1 MEDNISLK
9 PVANE
14 KHIDRLYRTIS
25 LPEYHPND
33 NIRIKVLDFER
44 NTVETLN
51 QVKVDLGMDSGYGSR
66 YRVRAKLSMAVAGV
80 RESYWLEQKE
90 EAIAGID
97 KINHYRIRGVS
108 DKKLRSDWVYSN
120 VKDDKNDTVLYELL
134 HDILE
139 VLLTANDEDLE
150 YVIDTMAADM
160 MQSIMLEEAPEIQS
174 QFSDDEELST
184 SIKSASALL
193 SSVMKRDFNENLVSS
208 LQSFVELLRSYNVMD
223 RFEEKQTDFIYLL
236 LESFLE
242 EKLDNIVKNAT
253 YEAILRNDEE
263 IHLLL
268 QTAYE
273 LDVKGSLINALYR
286 TNIDDHFVSL
296 VNDTVQLISEP
307 IVYEEIVYK
316 QNETYYNLFKTML
329 EEIYLP
335 LLVLDQQSV
344 LLESDLKDKHLSRV
358 TETPTEIE
366 YIHDNHIVKESM
378 VRDIIELLIHDFDKP
393 IQDLTIDFLEHIITP
408 AREHKLSL
416 WIEYAPVELI
426 EYITS
431 ISSKTSLVDSTSR
444 LTISEKKTP
453 DVFENLHKVDT
464 QKRKSLSYQF
474 QSNLGDL
481 IQIVSTSE
489 SQPYQQ
495 KVIMRVLD
503 QYLSQQLIDKNI
515 QNDRK
520 SIYYQDDV
528 KSKQI
533 KESKIANLFERIW
546 FSDHLKVDSRNEIH
560 GNIDRLNACTQM
572 NYLNVYLPYLMDTH
586 INVRKDNNEVVVHS
600 MPSDIYLM
608 KDIDEVHYTTDS
620 VTGSS
625 PIGEFVLGRSTL
637 QGR

>member
-25 LPEYHPND
+25 LPDYHPND

-208 LQSFVELLRSYNVMD
+208 VQSFVELLRSYNVMD

-344 LLESDLKDKHLSRV
+344 LLESDLKDKNLSRV

-366 YIHDNHIVKESM
+366 YIHHNHIVKESM

-560 GNIDRLNACTQM
+560 GNRDRLNASTQM

-620 VTGSS
+620 VTGNS